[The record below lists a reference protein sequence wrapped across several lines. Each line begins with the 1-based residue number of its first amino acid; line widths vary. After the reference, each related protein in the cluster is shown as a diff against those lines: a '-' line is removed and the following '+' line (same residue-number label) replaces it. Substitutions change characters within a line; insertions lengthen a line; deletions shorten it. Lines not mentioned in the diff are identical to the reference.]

1 MTNKKSTIWQEELRK
16 HLDNATP
23 TEDWSK
29 LVEQDDRIIQFDA
42 GEEVKDPKFINHE
55 IEPTDFVK
63 PRATKE
69 EVLKATELLEG
80 NMGEGK
86 AEVIKAIAE
95 HEKLHE
101 QAKADYYKG
110 RRKFDPK
117 KYNVAEDMHINAQ
130 ILQSMKDKEVEFI
143 KSLPD
148 LLEEDKRSNR
158 FFGMRLNG
166 KSIDD
171 IENTFLAMFAEFVS
185 LMALFIGMLGFG
197 VLMWAIFG

>member
-1 MTNKKSTIWQEELRK
+1 MEEDMTDKKSTTWQKKLRK

-42 GEEVKDPKFINHE
+42 GEEVKYVNHE

-63 PRATKE
+63 PRPRE
-69 EVLKATELLEG
+69 EVEKL
-80 NMGEGK
+80 
-86 AEVIKAIAE
+86 IAE

-101 QAKADYYKG
+101 QAK
-110 RRKFDPK
+110 P
-117 KYNVAEDMHINAQ
+117 KYNVAKDMHINAQ
-130 ILQSMKDKEVEFI
+130 LLQSID
-143 KSLPD
+143 LPD
-148 LLEEDKRSNR
+148 LDEESKRSDR

-171 IENTFLAMFAEFVS
+171 IENKFLAMFAEFVS

-197 VLMWAIFG
+197 VLLWAIFG